1 MEIKDKEYA
10 VTFDANAGRLTMS
23 GILRLMTK
31 DYKEITDLLDHIA
44 RAAPPTLEVDFQGL
58 KMVNSSGLNMLSR
71 FVLALRSKGG
81 VQVVFHGSKQQVW
94 QAKTLQNM
102 KHFLPTSQLV
112 FH

>member
-1 MEIKDKEYA
+1 MEIRDKEYT
-10 VTFDANAGRLTMS
+10 VTFDAKVGRLTMT

-44 RAAPPTLEVDFQGL
+44 RTAPPKLEVDLQGL
-58 KMVNSSGLNMLSR
+58 KMVNSSGLNMMSR
-71 FVLALRSKGG
+71 FVLALRSKPGI
-81 VQVVFHGSKQQVW
+81 QVTFHGSNEQVW

-102 KHFLPTSQLV
+102 KHFLPSAQLV